1 MQQKE
6 MKCSEGE
13 KYYAS
18 VCDAG
23 KDNIYYGGWQKDE
36 AILAKP
42 RTDNAWMED
51 LRVVMMHYFQSVISL

>member
-1 MQQKE
+1 MWLTFMQQKE

-23 KDNIYYGGWQKDE
+23 KDNIYYGG
-36 AILAKP
+36 
-42 RTDNAWMED
+42 
-51 LRVVMMHYFQSVISL
+51 